1 MVCHSDEPVD
11 SDGRRLVVSGEFAA
25 EQSFEE
31 SNGRQGTAA
40 RRFLMA
46 TSTFFFWKQMAIAI
60 QDRGTSL
67 APCLVV
73 LVELINPYRYSST

>member
-11 SDGRRLVVSGEFAA
+11 PDGRRLVVSGEFAA

-46 TSTFFFWKQMAIAI
+46 TSTFFFNQMAM
-60 QDRGTSL
+60 G
-67 APCLVV
+67 PF
-73 LVELINPYRYSST
+73 SSQIKIFGCHVNGLTKCREVFSDTN